1 MIELTEE
8 KKQALHKLALL
19 ANRNFANEIKQTMT
33 KEVIHHV
40 FFNNGYFQIV
50 FSVGSIPMG
59 FRVDKH
65 WFKQCIE

>member
-19 ANRNFANEIKQTMT
+19 ANRNFANEIKQIMT
-33 KEVIHHV
+33 KEITRNV
-40 FFNNGYFQIV
+40 FFNNYHFQIV